1 MTHQTNVATKFA
13 PSGLLL
19 ETETALGRA
28 IEEFAVAKTP
38 YSPTI
43 LDLLVRLSLATDG
56 QLRGVDLCRQM
67 LKSPGYVSRVIDDA
81 EKEGL
86 VARQPDP
93 DDRRAQLI
101 SLTEVGEATLTTFV
115 PDVVRVLDQT
125 IYTALADDEV
135 RTLVDLLSRVNGAIH
150 NLLER
155 H

>member
-13 PSGLLL
+13 TSGLLL

-81 EKEGL
+81 EREGL

-101 SLTEVGEATLTTFV
+101 SLTEVGDAALTTFV

-125 IYTALADDEV
+125 IYTALDDDEV
-135 RTLVDLLSRVNGAIH
+135 RTLVELLSRVNGAIH
-150 NLLER
+150 KLLE
-155 H
+155 HH